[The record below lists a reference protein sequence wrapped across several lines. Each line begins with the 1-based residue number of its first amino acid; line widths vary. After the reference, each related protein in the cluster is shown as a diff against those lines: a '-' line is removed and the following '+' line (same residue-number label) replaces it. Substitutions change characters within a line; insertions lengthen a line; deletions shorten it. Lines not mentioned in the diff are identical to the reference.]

1 MSCLNAGL
9 VASLK
14 KALQT
19 FVTEALDHYQIVVR
33 SASNYKFLF
42 GTMTTGPQTFEAAII
57 DLDGT
62 MVDTMGDFVVAVNLM
77 LRDLGYAPVNRTV
90 VELRVGKG
98 SENLVQSVLNHAAAQ
113 LIQARAAP
121 DNIAIFE
128 QALASY
134 QQHYRTSNGQHA

>member
-1 MSCLNAGL
+1 
-9 VASLK
+9 
-14 KALQT
+14 
-19 FVTEALDHYQIVVR
+19 
-33 SASNYKFLF
+33 
-42 GTMTTGPQTFEAAII
+42 MTTGPQTFEAAII

-134 QQHYRTSNGQHA
+134 QQHYRAINGQHA